1 MPAVGHEAPGES
13 LEETVCRVCG
23 QDDGTLLRDG
33 YGVPLYVICDCCGIE
48 SGLGDD
54 HLSKVRETRGY
65 WVADGAR
72 WDVPSRRPENWDLL
86 EQLSHIPAE
95 WR

>member
-1 MPAVGHEAPGES
+1 MPSVGPEAPGGN

-23 QDDGTLLRDG
+23 RDDGTLLWDG
-33 YGVPLYVICDCCGIE
+33 YGAPQYVICDCCGIE

-65 WVADGAR
+65 WVAAGAR
-72 WDVPSRRPENWDLL
+72 WDVPGRRPKDWDLL
-86 EQLSHIPAE
+86 GQLSRIPTE